1 MKSLKK
7 IAVSFLVVLA
17 MSCTMIATWAAGTG
31 TNEIIRYT
39 VQTSTNGQTW
49 VDADVS
55 NVVISSAQM
64 LKVDVTLQSAGDVTL
79 MSYKYGATSY
89 DNSNIQYVAQET
101 AGNTTSIQ
109 FRPRNSESF
118 GAGVYVVK
126 IGAEGVSTPVSF
138 NYVVEGTLSVT
149 ANNNNLCVV
158 PTGAACADVAT
169 YTIVGLSGGAAVAID
184 GTPLKKDE
192 HYTIEGDTLKIKPA
206 AIGSKKV
213 GSYSLAVSQDTK
225 AGYSIINVCPAVTYK
240 SGNFGG
246 VTGDVCAAAIPD
258 GIGYKIPLKPYPSY
272 LSEFGTKVTHTDDLF
287 IGWQD
292 KNDNVYTVNNGV
304 AYVPYTEDCKELT
317 AQYATPQNGTGAD
330 TLTKTGYQK
339 IQYTNNNKTQ
349 DAIRFVAL
357 IDLADV
363 QGTTTGEKLA
373 NISAAGFVVSDIC
386 LSPTKEG
393 GFAYTNENN
402 VYSSIKVRADVND
415 NSNNNVDALANTY
428 GFTAG
433 KYDCIITSVL
443 DVSTDAQKDTKI
455 GAVAYIEY
463 TDIKGATKK
472 IYGGKGTP
480 ISFNNKSN

>member
-138 NYVVEGTLSVT
+138 NYVVEGDLTVT
-149 ANNNNLCVV
+149 ANNNNICKADGTV
-158 PTGAACADVAT
+158 TYADVT
-169 YTIVGLSGGAAVAID
+169 YTIDGLAEGTTTVAID
-184 GTPLKKDE
+184 GKELTAGTD
-192 HYTIEGDTLKIKPA
+192 YTISENTLTIKPEV
-206 AIGSKKV
+206 IDNKTLNSY
-213 GSYSLAVSQDTK
+213 GSYDLTVSQNGKT
-225 AGYSIINVCPAVTYK
+225 GYSMINVCPAVTYK
-240 SGNFGG
+240 NGRFG

-258 GIGYKIPLKPYPSY
+258 GMGYKIPLKPYRSE
-272 LSEFGTKVTHTDDLF
+272 LSKNDTKVTHIDNLF

-292 KNDNVYTVNNGV
+292 KDNKVYTVNKDG
-304 AYVPYTEDCKELT
+304 AYITYTDACKELT
-317 AQYATPQNGTGAD
+317 AQYDTEQNGDNAND
-330 TLTKTGYQK
+330 VLTITGYQK
-339 IQYTNNNKTQ
+339 IQYQDNENNVHN
-349 DAIRFVAL
+349 AIRFVAL
-357 IDLADV
+357 IDTDKV
-363 QGTTTGEKLA
+363 SIS
-373 NISAAGFVVSDIC
+373 NITSAGFVVSDIC

-393 GFAYTNENN
+393 GFASTSEGH
-402 VYSSIKVRADVND
+402 VYNSIKARADVND
-415 NSNNNVDALANTY
+415 ISNQNVANIIDGTSILS
-428 GFTAG
+428 G

-443 DVSTDAQKDTKI
+443 DIDADNNYQINQKI

-463 TDIKGATKK
+463 TDGTDTHVV
-472 IYGGKGTP
+472 YGGKGTP
-480 ISFNNKSN
+480 KSYSELSN